1 MQPYETRRVRRLTA
15 LAQGQKPN
23 GLDCYFVEIAQQYRP
38 YMHAIAFSILGNH
51 DSAEDAVSEAL
62 LKAYINLH
70 GFTPEE
76 RDSLK
81 VKGWLAEIIRNLCFD
96 DRNKEKEKESLELLL
111 QTGSQVVAHPHSN
124 PEHWASYA
132 DAVALISKSLAAL
145 PPLDREIVKRFI
157 MLDEPATKI
166 AKSLGISASTV
177 YVRAYRAIRKLRHPA
192 LSRPLVIRDGQQS
205 YGLILDRV

>member
-1 MQPYETRRVRRLTA
+1 MQPYEMRRVRRLAA
-15 LAQGQKPN
+15 LAQGQKPD

-38 YMHAIAFSILGNH
+38 YMHAIAFSILGNP

-96 DRNKEKEKESLELLL
+96 DRNKDKEEESLELLL
-111 QTGSQVVAHPHSN
+111 QTGFQVVAHPYSN
-124 PEHWASYA
+124 PENWALYA
-132 DAVALISKSLAAL
+132 DAITIISKGLTAL
-145 PPLDREIVKRFI
+145 PPFDREIVKRFI

-166 AKSLGISASTV
+166 AKSLGISSSTV

-192 LSRPLVIRDGQQS
+192 FSRLLLARDGQQS
-205 YGLILDRV
+205 FGLILERA